1 MAKEEFSYLKYI
13 NPAPASRHFLTDEE
27 IGEFAPEVDLEPG
40 KAGEGGVP
48 VYTRDGKKAAILGS
62 DRHALVIG
70 ATGSMK
76 TRAVLIP
83 TLYSLAC
90 HGENMIVSDPKGE
103 IFEKTSG
110 FLKKNGYEVH
120 CLNFRDGKKSS
131 TWNPLDLP
139 YAFLRE
145 GNVDRS
151 IELVTGFASI
161 LCNKLKSERDPYWHS
176 AAKQLIQGLS
186 FLLMSLAEK
195 PEQVTVNNV
204 MACLAEIS
212 AEEGGYTEN
221 FSKLVNSLP
230 GTSFISRYLTGTI
243 NNAKNP
249 ARCITSLATTALGP
263 FDGASIK
270 RLTAK
275 TSFCYQDFAD
285 PRKKVAFFI
294 VVPDETDTFNGI
306 TATFVKEIY
315 EYLIDQASKRPTL
328 TLPRRLNFL
337 LDEFANLPKIDG
349 ITSMI
354 SAARSRNIRFYLV
367 VQNNAQL
374 EATYGRALAQTI
386 KYNCQ
391 NWIFLASR
399 EAELLSEVR
408 SVIGGDPEPLA
419 SIADLSSLSIRFPR
433 VESIVLNDRSNPYFA
448 RLLDMSRYP
457 GLWKE
462 TGPNPNNPIPYPAAY
477 PSTRQGAVHD
487 FDLAKFVAEEVDDD
501 AEDVLVEYL
510 TLKEQG
516 VSKES
521 YKAFKKSRHGQEL
534 LKRKKEFNDFNII

>member
-13 NPAPASRHFLTDEE
+13 DPAPAGRRFLTDEE
-27 IGEFAPEVDLEPG
+27 ICSLAPEIDLEPT
-40 KAGEGGVP
+40 KAGEGGIP
-48 VYTRDGKKAAILGS
+48 ILTRDGKKASILGG
-62 DRHALVIG
+62 DRHALIIG

-83 TLYSLAC
+83 TLFSLAC

-103 IFEKTSG
+103 IFAKTSG

-120 CLNFRDGKKSS
+120 CLNFRPGTKSS

-139 YAFLRE
+139 FAFLKE
-145 GNVDRS
+145 GNVDRA
-151 IELVTGFASI
+151 IELVTGFAGI
-161 LCNKLKSERDPYWHS
+161 LCNNLKSDRDPYWHS
-176 AAKQLIQGLS
+176 AAKQLIQGLC
-186 FLLMSLAEK
+186 FLLMSLADS
-195 PEQVTVNNV
+195 PNQVTVNNV
-204 MACLAEIS
+204 MACLAAIS
-212 AEEGGYTEN
+212 GEECEKADTFKQLIN
-221 FSKLVNSLP
+221 ALP
-230 GTSFISRYLTGTI
+230 ATSFVARYLTGTV
-243 NNAKNP
+243 NNAKNT

-263 FDGASIK
+263 FDGSSIK
-270 RLTAK
+270 RLTAR
-275 TSFCYQDFAD
+275 TSFSYADFVD
-285 PRKKVAFFI
+285 PKKKVAFFI

-315 EYLIDQASKRPTL
+315 EYLIEQASKLPTL
-328 TLPRRLNFL
+328 TLPRRVNFL

-374 EATYGRALAQTI
+374 EANYGRSLAETI

-391 NWIFLASR
+391 NWVFLASR

-433 VESIVLNDRSNPYFA
+433 VEAIVLSDRSNPYFA

-457 GLWKE
+457 GLWAE
-462 TGPNPNNPIPYPAAY
+462 SGPNPNNPLPYPPAYPAA
-477 PSTRQGAVHD
+477 GKGEVVD
-487 FDLAKFVAEEVDDD
+487 FDLAQFISDEADDD
-501 AEDVLVEYL
+501 AGDVLVEFL
-510 TLKEQG
+510 SLKEQG
-516 VSKES
+516 LIKENYAS
-521 YKAFKKSRHGQEL
+521 FKKSSKGEEIAQRRKILKDLDL
-534 LKRKKEFNDFNII
+534 L